1 MKVAIVGAGI
11 MGLGAA
17 WALARRGHRV
27 TVFDQGP
34 IPNPLATSMDRHR
47 AIRVPYPIPG
57 YALMV
62 DHAYRQ
68 WDALWAALG
77 QTLYVETGT
86 LALDSPGGDWARR
99 ATNALASVGL
109 SVEAQSAAE
118 VVRRVP
124 FLTGQRIDYALWHPR
139 GGALLAD
146 RIVAALAA
154 LVAERGV
161 ALRPHAR
168 VEALDA
174 DAAGLE
180 LAGGE
185 RVSADA
191 VLVAVGP
198 WLPKLAPAGAP
209 ALKASRQIVVYI
221 RPPAR
226 FAAAWRQAPL
236 LINIAADLGFY
247 TLPDVLG
254 TGAKIGDHRFSL
266 TGDPDAPR
274 VADPAEMRAMLDECR
289 FRFVDFAEYGIERGA
304 VCFYDAVPDERFVL
318 APLGRA
324 AWSVA
329 GFSGHGFKFGPLV
342 GEVAARAL
350 SGEWTLDRA
359 GRYLAA
365 DIDTV
370 RRGLA

>member
-1 MKVAIVGAGI
+1 MKFAVVGAGI
-11 MGLGAA
+11 MGLSAA
-17 WALARRGHRV
+17 SALARRGHAV
-27 TVFDQGP
+27 TVLDQGP

-62 DHAYRQ
+62 DHAYRL

-77 QTLYVETGT
+77 ERLYVETGT

-99 ATNALASVGL
+99 ATDSLASVGL
-109 SVEAQSAAE
+109 AVEPLTAAE
-118 VVRRVP
+118 VTRRVP
-124 FLTGQRIDYALWHPR
+124 FLTGARIDYAIWHPR
-139 GGALLAD
+139 GGPLLAD
-146 RIVAALAA
+146 RIVAGLARLAPAL
-154 LVAERGV
+154 GV
-161 ALRPHAR
+161 VLRPHAR
-168 VEALDA
+168 VTEIDA
-174 DAAGLE
+174 DAARLA

-185 RVSADA
+185 RVEADA
-191 VLVAVGP
+191 VLVAAGP
-198 WLPKLAPAGAP
+198 WLPKLAPRAAP
-209 ALKASRQIVVYI
+209 ALKASRQIVIYV

-226 FAAAWRQAPL
+226 FAAAWRAAPL

-274 VADPAEMRAMLDECR
+274 VAEAAEMRAMLDECR
-289 FRFVDFAEYGIERGA
+289 FRFVDFADYAVERGV
-304 VCFYDAVPDERFVL
+304 VCFYDAVPDERFVF

-324 AWSVA
+324 AWAVG

-350 SGEWTLDRA
+350 TGEWSHARA
-359 GRYLAA
+359 ARYLAA
-365 DIDTV
+365 DVDTV
-370 RRGLA
+370 KQGL

>member
-1 MKVAIVGAGI
+1 MKVSIVGAGI
-11 MGLGAA
+11 MGLSAA
-17 WALARRGHRV
+17 WALARSGHAV
-27 TVFDQGP
+27 TVFDQGA

-77 QTLYVETGT
+77 ETLYVETGT

-99 ATNALASVGL
+99 ATASLASVGL
-109 SVEAQSAAE
+109 AVEPLTAAE
-118 VVRRVP
+118 VARRVP
-124 FLTGQRIDYALWHPR
+124 FLTGDRIDYAIWHPR
-139 GGALLAD
+139 GGPLLAD
-146 RIVAALAA
+146 RIVEALAR
-154 LVAERGV
+154 LVAGRGV

-168 VEALDA
+168 VTAIDG
-174 DAAGLE
+174 DAARVT

-185 RVSADA
+185 RVDADA
-191 VLVAVGP
+191 VLVAAGP
-198 WLPKLAPAGAP
+198 WLPKLAPAAAP
-209 ALKASRQIVVYI
+209 ALVASRQIVIYV

-226 FAAAWRQAPL
+226 FAAAWREAPL

-247 TLPDVLG
+247 TLPDVRG

-266 TGDPDAPR
+266 QGDPDAPR
-274 VADPAEMRAMLDECR
+274 EAGDSEMRAMLDECR
-289 FRFVDFAEYGIERGA
+289 FRFVDFAGYGIERGA
-304 VCFYDAVPDERFVL
+304 VCFYDAVPDERFVF

-324 AWSVA
+324 AWAVG

-342 GEVAARAL
+342 GEVAARVLAGAW
-350 SGEWTLDRA
+350 SHERA
-359 GRYLAA
+359 ARYIAA
-365 DIDTV
+365 DVATV
-370 RRGLA
+370 TQGI